1 MLHDPHLLVSRPL
14 VVASYNVRELRDDRR
29 AVVDV
34 IRAMA
39 PDLLAVQEA
48 PKGWGWR
55 RRCAALAAE
64 CGMRIVAGYRDK
76 GAGNLILVRP
86 AVPVLDT
93 MTLHLPRRPFRRSRT
108 AVFVRCAAFGSQ
120 RIVVTGTH
128 LDTVAA
134 RRGDQI
140 ERVAAAVK
148 AFAAVEDALIVAG
161 DFNETPGGVVWR
173 RLSAL
178 GLTDVGAADPA
189 PTFSVG
195 SPRRRID
202 AIFCSA
208 SLVSKNYRVWRA
220 GGVAAASDHF
230 PIVAEFGAPRRDS
243 CP

>member
-1 MLHDPHLLVSRPL
+1 MGLASSLCRTGRRVWYADRGRVPGQGCRKPDPCPSGRAGARHYDAAPAAPTVPAVTHGRVRSLCGVRFPADSRDGNT
-14 VVASYNVRELRDDRR
+14 S
-29 AVVDV
+29 
-34 IRAMA
+34 
-39 PDLLAVQEA
+39 
-48 PKGWGWR
+48 
-55 RRCAALAAE
+55 
-64 CGMRIVAGYRDK
+64 GYRR
-76 GAGNLILVRP
+76 G
-86 AVPVLDT
+86 
-93 MTLHLPRRPFRRSRT
+93 
-108 AVFVRCAAFGSQ
+108 
-120 RIVVTGTH
+120 
-128 LDTVAA
+128 AA